1 MYGICAGFSLEYTG
15 LGTSETS
22 LDTNGG
28 VSSTSPFDG
37 SEPVTTIVP
46 EVAPVTVTLDT
57 TSTESSPVLA
67 TSFSPQAAV
76 PVSLKKDSLH
86 LGFGDL
92 EFKLSNVSGLLNK
105 VGSFVN
111 ISTVTHKLGQ
121 FFEGVNITALQE
133 QFEDFKAY
141 VASSVTMQIL
151 LVCSTL
157 SLLVGCGLM
166 SLVVRQIVIL

>member
-1 MYGICAGFSLEYTG
+1 

-22 LDTNGG
+22 LETDGG
-28 VSSTSPFDG
+28 ESTTSPFDS

-46 EVAPVTVTLDT
+46 EVAPVTVTFDT

-67 TSFSPQAAV
+67 TSISPLAAV
-76 PVSLKKDSLH
+76 PVSLKNDSVH
-86 LGFGDL
+86 FGFGDL
-92 EFKLSNVSGLLNK
+92 EFKLSNVSGLVNE

-111 ISTVTHKLGQ
+111 TSTLANIFGQ
-121 FFEGVNITALQE
+121 LFEGVNITALQE

-151 LVCSTL
+151 LVCTTL
-157 SLLVGCGLM
+157 SLFVGCGLM
-166 SLVVRQIVIL
+166 SLVVR